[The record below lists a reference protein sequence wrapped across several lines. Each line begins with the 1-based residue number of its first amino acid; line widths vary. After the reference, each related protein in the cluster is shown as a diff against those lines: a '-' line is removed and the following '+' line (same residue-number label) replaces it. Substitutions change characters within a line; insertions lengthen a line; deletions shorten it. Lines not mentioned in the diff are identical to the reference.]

1 MVDDN
6 YAKCLN
12 APSTSTH
19 GWLRMLAWG
28 ASRDQPK
35 PCSNLFKIMQY
46 LPGMGQGMEAS
57 VFARSHVGTLTPNSD
72 WMALSQR
79 QVVENV
85 SFAITC

>member
-1 MVDDN
+1 MSRLFRNSLINKIVNKCMVDDN

-35 PCSNLFKIMQY
+35 PCSNLFKIVQY
-46 LPGMGQGMEAS
+46 LPGMGYRME
-57 VFARSHVGTLTPNSD
+57 VFLLGV
-72 WMALSQR
+72 M
-79 QVVENV
+79 
-85 SFAITC
+85 